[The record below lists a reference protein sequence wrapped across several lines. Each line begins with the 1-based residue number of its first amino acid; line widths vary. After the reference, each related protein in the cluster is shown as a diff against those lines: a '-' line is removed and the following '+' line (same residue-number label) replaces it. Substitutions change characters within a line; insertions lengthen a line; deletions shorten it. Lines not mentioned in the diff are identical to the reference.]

1 MLRLKN
7 PLRNG
12 TGKGDRMTPNGIALA
27 ATVIL
32 LFPMGYFLL
41 AAPAFL
47 LVKLDIPPVTQLLRG
62 MFNAHFLMVS
72 IAGVIGT
79 LAFAVAGRLTFAI
92 GVGLIAA
99 FAVWARGW
107 FLRQWDVQLS
117 ARDAGDAGAVR
128 RLRRLHWV
136 GMLCN
141 AIVLVAVVGSIPYIA
156 ASA

>member
-1 MLRLKN
+1 
-7 PLRNG
+7 
-12 TGKGDRMTPNGIALA
+12 MTSNGIALA

-41 AAPAFL
+41 ASPAFL

-79 LAFAVAGRLTFAI
+79 LAFAAAGRLTFAI
-92 GVGLIAA
+92 GVALIAA
-99 FAVWARGW
+99 FAVWARGR
-107 FLRQWDVQLS
+107 FLRQWDVQLG

-128 RLRRLHWV
+128 RLRQLHWA

-141 AIVLVAVVGSIPYIA
+141 ATVLVAVVGSIPYIA